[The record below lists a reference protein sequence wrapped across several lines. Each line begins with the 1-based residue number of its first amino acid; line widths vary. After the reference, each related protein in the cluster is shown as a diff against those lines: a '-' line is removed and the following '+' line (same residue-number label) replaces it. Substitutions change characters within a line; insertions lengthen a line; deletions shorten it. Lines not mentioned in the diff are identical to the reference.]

1 MAAEEPIGEQLE
13 DAAVLSAN
21 EHQVRD
27 AYGFA
32 LGLLLFST
40 LGLIVAGVPV
50 SSPLAMGAAALQL
63 LALWLTLRVSGVRRG
78 TFRAGTVVFAGVFVV
93 ATVLSQLRGDPTTV
107 AAVALWLLLTLTT
120 IGAILKRLATYR
132 RVTLQLVLGLLC
144 IYLLIGLSFSLAYLL
159 VDLTVPLS
167 FDPPELR
174 ISGCVY
180 YSFITLATVG
190 YGDVS
195 PVAPIARSL
204 AVAESILG
212 QLYLV
217 SVVSMAVSRL
227 GRERRANLVEEAE

>member
-1 MAAEEPIGEQLE
+1 VGAEEPIGEQME
-13 DAAVLSAN
+13 QAAVMSAD

-27 AYGFA
+27 AYGLA
-32 LGLLLFST
+32 LILLLLST
-40 LGLIVAGVPV
+40 LGLIAAGVPV
-50 SSPLAMGAAALQL
+50 SSPLAVGAAALQV
-63 LALWLTLRVSGVRRG
+63 LALVLTLRVSGVRLL
-78 TFRAGTVVFAGVFVV
+78 TFRVGIVVLGALFLASV
-93 ATVLSQLRGDPTTV
+93 VLSQVRGDTTTV
-107 AAVALWLLLTLTT
+107 VSVALWLVLTLTT
-120 IGAILKRLATYR
+120 IGAIGKRLATYR

-144 IYLLIGLSFSLAYLL
+144 IYLLIGLSFSLAYLI
-159 VDLTVPLS
+159 VDMVAPSS
-167 FDPPELR
+167 FDPWPLK

-217 SVVSMAVSRL
+217 SVVSLAVSRL
-227 GRERRANLVEEAE
+227 GRERPKNPLEEAE